1 MRADRLLSLLLLLQT
16 RGRMTARDLADR
28 LEVSERT
35 IYRDL
40 AALSA
45 AGIPVYTEPG
55 PGGGCALLDGYQ
67 TRLTG
72 LTEAEVRA
80 LSLLLGARLV
90 ADLGMSQEMER
101 ARLKLVA
108 ALPEAARRVAKQ
120 VQERVLFEPI
130 RPPAPAVRPYLH
142 VIQQALWHNQKL
154 WLTCREA
161 DRATN
166 DIEVEPYGL
175 VVQAGEWYL
184 VGQIAGVLRSL
195 NLRRIQTAHLTAESF
210 ARPVDFDLAAYWA
223 QSHTQGETREKTA
236 PVSLNARPQEGSHLL
251 TSAPPSIQGH
261 LARASVGER
270 RRRGVQRKKTKFPT
284 AA

>member
-1 MRADRLLSLLLLLQT
+1 MRADRLFSLLLLLQT

-45 AGIPVYTEPG
+45 AGVPVYTESG

-80 LSLLLGARLV
+80 LSLLPGAGLV
-90 ADLGMSQEMER
+90 AELGMSQEMER
-101 ARLKLVA
+101 ARLKLAA
-108 ALPEAARRVAKQ
+108 ALPEAARRVAQQ
-120 VQERVLFEPI
+120 VQERVLFEPTL
-130 RPPAPAVRPYLH
+130 PPAPAMKLCLH
-142 VIQQALWHNQKL
+142 LIQQALWHNWKL
-154 WLTCREA
+154 WLSYWEP
-161 DRATN
+161 DRATG
-166 DIEVEPYGL
+166 DVEVEPYGL
-175 VVQAGEWYL
+175 VAQAGEWYL
-184 VGQIAGVLRSL
+184 VGQIAGVLHRL
-195 NLRRIQTAHLTAESF
+195 NLRRIQTVHLTAESF
-210 ARPVDFDLAAYWA
+210 ARPVNFDLAAYWA
-223 QSHTQGETREKTA
+223 QSQTQGETREKA
-236 PVSLNARPQEGSHLL
+236 GPVSLNVRPKEGSPLL
-251 TSAPPSIQGH
+251 TSTPSSTQGH
-261 LARASVGER
+261 LARASVGKR